1 MADVLINEQKFGDFN
16 SPRQTTTIGQHQ
28 ANGEFSEEFN
38 KEVRRCC
45 LTRRGSCCGE
55 SSVGDVVGRV
65 SWGFCLGSK
74 LDMLWV

>member
-38 KEVRRCC
+38 KEVR
-45 LTRRGSCCGE
+45 E
-55 SSVGDVVGRV
+55 DVVGKR
-65 SWGFCLGSK
+65 GK
-74 LDMLWV
+74 LVGDGVGKLVEDIVGN